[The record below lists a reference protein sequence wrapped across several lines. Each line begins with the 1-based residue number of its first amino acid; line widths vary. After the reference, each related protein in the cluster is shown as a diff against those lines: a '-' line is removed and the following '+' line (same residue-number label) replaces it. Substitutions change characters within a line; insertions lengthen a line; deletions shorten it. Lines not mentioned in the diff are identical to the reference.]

1 MKFLIQ
7 TVNKQIT
14 YDFIF
19 ELTICKEYFDWIGR
33 DFKLKKHEGLNFD
46 DIKNPDQY
54 VPVGS
59 VEFVSE
65 YLRKF
70 YPQAEKALIPINVP
84 EQLFPFAS
92 RTIANITKPEDMNG
106 FDCLVYRK
114 SLDTIKDP
122 NNGWWGFPEYEW
134 CKGYQVSTP
143 IDNIVSEWRIFV
155 FNDVIVDA
163 KNYRGDFFVCPD
175 EETVSNMVKAYK
187 DAPKAYTLDVAVTSE
202 GKTVVIEC
210 HRFFSCGLYGFCE
223 HDKYPVMLSQEWFE
237 MKNMR

>member
-1 MKFLIQ
+1 MKFLVQ

-19 ELTICKEYFDWIGR
+19 ELTTCKEYFDWIGR

-84 EQLFPFAS
+84 EQLFPFAG

-122 NNGWWGFPEYEW
+122 NNGWWRLPEYEW
-134 CKGYQVSTP
+134 CKGYQLSSS
-143 IDNIVSEWRIFV
+143 IDNILSEWRVFV
-155 FNDVIVDA
+155 FRDMILDA
-163 KNYRGDFFVCPD
+163 RCYKGDCFVGPD
-175 EETVSNMVKAYK
+175 RDTVQKMVEAYK
-187 DAPKAYTLDVAVTSE
+187 DAPVAYTLDVAVTSE
-202 GKTVVIEC
+202 GKTIVIEC